1 MHMCR
6 IILSLRSYRHD
17 PTATRP
23 RIYSSFI
30 QVYGYLLTSGAMP
43 PFVWGCAPFLSKIV
57 PPFSLSCG
65 FIISEFRM
73 SATAACFGCALSRV
87 FCIHSR
93 PGPPLRGRAP
103 SMLVVSFGTWHST
116 SPCLSRRLLKSYDFT
131 VTVTVPHI
139 SFQLLR
145 PHRLAPLASQLMVLV
160 ESTTHRAAP
169 GGSHLRPL
177 HCLAS
182 SSSAP
187 SPQRT
192 VAVACRG
199 IEFQRSAH
207 VRFGESIVILSV
219 QSAEATSFA
228 TTLLR
233 SALRA

>member
-1 MHMCR
+1 MCR

-30 QVYGYLLTSGAMP
+30 QVYGYLLTPGAMP
-43 PFVWGCAPFLSKIV
+43 PFLWGCAPFLSNVV
-57 PPFSLSCG
+57 PPFPLSSG
-65 FIISEFRM
+65 FIISEFRVCH
-73 SATAACFGCALSRV
+73 SFV
-87 FCIHSR
+87 FCLCVVTCLLIHNR
-93 PGPPLRGRAP
+93 PGPPFHGGAP
-103 SMLVVSFGTWHST
+103 NMLVVSFGTWHST

-131 VTVTVPHI
+131 ITVTVPHI

-160 ESTTHRAAP
+160 ESTTHGAAP

-207 VRFGESIVILSV
+207 VRFDELIVILSV

-228 TTLLR
+228 TTSLR